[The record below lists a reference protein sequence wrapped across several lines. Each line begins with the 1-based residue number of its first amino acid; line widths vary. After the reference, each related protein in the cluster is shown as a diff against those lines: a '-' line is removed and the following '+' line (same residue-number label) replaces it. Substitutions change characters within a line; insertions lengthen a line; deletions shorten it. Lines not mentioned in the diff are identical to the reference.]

1 MRAPVFA
8 GRGGTVACIAIG
20 GELAGDDVFRRTGF
34 VAKEDFKAVI
44 GEGISLGILFVG
56 LRSFDGE

>member
-1 MRAPVFA
+1 MLA
-8 GRGGTVACIAIG
+8 GVGGTVARVAIG
-20 GELAGDDVFRRTGF
+20 REIAGDDVFRRTGF